1 MVDVAQWSILVV
13 EDEVDGQEVV
23 SSLLS
28 NFNITT
34 ETAFTAEEALKLL
47 KHKNYTCAV
56 IDLALPGMDGLSL
69 VKRIRENPATAHIPC
84 VALTAFHSSQVRQQ
98 AIAAGFNGYFPKPLE
113 EMSFVRELQHL
124 IGQST

>member
-1 MVDVAQWSILVV
+1 MVDVAKWSILVV
-13 EDEVDGQEVV
+13 EDEIDGQEVV

-28 NFNITT
+28 NFNITS

-47 KHKNYTCAV
+47 NQKNYTGAL

-69 VKRIRENPATAHIPC
+69 VKRIRENPATAKIPC
-84 VALTAFHSSQVRQQ
+84 VAITAFHSSQVRQQ

-113 EMSFVRELQHL
+113 EISFVRELQYL
-124 IGQST
+124 IGKTS